1 MYAFRLKK
9 SWEGCG
15 AAIVNKQFFSSAQA
29 RESCSGFSKA
39 VFTSVKKSIFIIYYL
54 VNSVSKIPLRGLIL
68 CVLVFVG
75 AML

>member
-29 RESCSGFSKA
+29 RESCSGSSKA
-39 VFTSVKKSIFIIYYL
+39 VFTSVKKSITSNYYL
-54 VNSVSKIPLRGLIL
+54 VNSESETP
-68 CVLVFVG
+68 
-75 AML
+75 